1 MSKKNDQYPGVKNS
15 TIINIK
21 ILDKI
26 RLYRQLNHM
35 ESVAWSISVRM
46 RWRAA
51 RSRGSEQQQRRRA
64 AYVVKELKTFTD
76 KIYAKYLPYNYNYR
90 DHW

>member
-1 MSKKNDQYPGVKNS
+1 
-15 TIINIK
+15 
-21 ILDKI
+21 
-26 RLYRQLNHM
+26 M

-76 KIYAKYLPYNYNYR
+76 KIYAKYLPYIIIIETIGRNTVLLIRARVGLRNK
-90 DHW
+90 